1 MPSKIH
7 HASASST
14 DENRT
19 SAVPPNS
26 AKNRRRKRFCNM
38 PSHVRWQPAINVGI
52 GITWLVLVLFFSTL
66 AWSWW
71 SHGVAYDLVRTDL
84 DAPAKIHLL
93 RAFFASCGPVAPF
106 VYFAMVTIEVV
117 VAPIPGL
124 MLYAPGGVIFGPFV
138 GGALALA
145 GNVVGAGIA
154 CLLARSLRPRWM
166 DELLSSEK
174 ARNLQCRLELHGGW
188 YIFFLRINPLTSSD
202 LVSYAAG
209 FTRIPL
215 TKVMLATFAGMA
227 PLCFTQ
233 AYLAVSLLD
242 AFPKLIYVLAA
253 TLALYLVIAILVIRR
268 LMLDSRAEA
277 TSGTIDP

>member
-1 MPSKIH
+1 MPSR
-7 HASASST
+7 A
-14 DENRT
+14 RWT
-19 SAVPPNS
+19 S
-26 AKNRRRKRFCNM
+26 
-38 PSHVRWQPAINVGI
+38 AINVGI
-52 GITWLVLVLFFSTL
+52 GITWLVLALFFSTL

-71 SHGVAYDLVRTDL
+71 SQGIAYDLVRTDL
-84 DAPAKIHLL
+84 GAPEKIQLL

-117 VAPIPGL
+117 IAPIPGL
-124 MLYAPGGVIFGPFV
+124 MLYAPGGAIFGPFI
-138 GGALALA
+138 GGILSLA

-166 DELLSSEK
+166 DDLLSSEK
-174 ARNLQCRLELHGGW
+174 AMDLQSRLEQHGGW
-188 YIFFLRINPLTSSD
+188 YIFFLRLNPLTSSD

-227 PLCFTQ
+227 PLCFAQ

-242 AFPKLIYVLAA
+242 AFPQLIYFLTAA
-253 TLALYLVIAILVIRR
+253 LALYLVIAILVIRR
-268 LMLDSRAEA
+268 LMLDSRADA
-277 TSGTIDP
+277 TGATFEP